1 MQYNKEL
8 ILTEEE
14 KYTLLNLIEG
24 EFENIKRQNANIFY
38 KLEEYQ
44 QDLRR
49 IHKKIVNNLADED
62 EE

>member
-14 KYTLLNLIEG
+14 KYTLLNLIEA
-24 EFENIKRQNANIFY
+24 EFNIINNLPYNINKLTESYRQE
-38 KLEEYQ
+38 LH
-44 QDLRR
+44 R

>member
-1 MQYNKEL
+1 MQKPLEL
-8 ILTEEE
+8 TQDER
-14 KYTLLNLIEG
+14 YTLLNLIEG

-49 IHKKIVNNLADED
+49 IHHKICDNLEDED

>member
-1 MQYNKEL
+1 MQKPL
-8 ILTEEE
+8 DLTQDER
-14 KYTLLNLIEG
+14 YILLNLIEG

>member
-1 MQYNKEL
+1 MQEEL
-8 ILTEEE
+8 ILTQDER
-14 KYTLLNLIEG
+14 YILLNLIEG

>member
-14 KYTLLNLIEG
+14 KYTLLNLIEA
-24 EFENIKRQNANIFY
+24 EFNIIGNLPYNIK
-38 KLEEYQ
+38 KLTDNYLFE
-44 QDLRR
+44 LRT
-49 IHKKIVNNLADED
+49 IHKKICNNLADE